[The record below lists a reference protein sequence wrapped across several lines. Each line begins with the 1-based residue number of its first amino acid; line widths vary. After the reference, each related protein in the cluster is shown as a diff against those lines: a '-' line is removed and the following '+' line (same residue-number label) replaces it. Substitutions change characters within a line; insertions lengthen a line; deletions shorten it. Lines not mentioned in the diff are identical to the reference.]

1 MSDCDSAKLHSR
13 TPNDTG
19 TGTVA
24 VLGTGTV
31 AVLGTGTVAV
41 LGTGTV
47 AVLRTGTVA
56 VLRTGTAT
64 LGTGTVDE
72 KRNERKS
79 LKLKGNPAQCGFYYG
94 ALL

>member
-1 MSDCDSAKLHSR
+1 M
-13 TPNDTG
+13 
-19 TGTVA
+19 
-24 VLGTGTV
+24 
-31 AVLGTGTVAV
+31 

-47 AVLRTGTVA
+47 AVLRAGTDA
-56 VLRTGTAT
+56 VLRTGTVAT

-72 KRNERKS
+72 KTNERKS

>member
-31 AVLGTGTVAV
+31 AVLR
-41 LGTGTV
+41 TGTV
-47 AVLRTGTVA
+47 AVLRTGTV
-56 VLRTGTAT
+56 AT

>member
-1 MSDCDSAKLHSR
+1 MLR
-13 TPNDTG
+13 TG
-19 TGTVA
+19 TF
-24 VLGTGTV
+24 
-31 AVLGTGTVAV
+31 
-41 LGTGTV
+41 
-47 AVLRTGTVA
+47 AVLRTGTV
-56 VLRTGTAT
+56 AT

>member
-47 AVLRTGTVA
+47 AVLGTGTVA
-56 VLRTGTAT
+56 VLR
-64 LGTGTVDE
+64 TGTVDE

>member
-41 LGTGTV
+41 L
-47 AVLRTGTVA
+47 RTGTV
-56 VLRTGTAT
+56 AT